1 MLVMPSD
8 IRTTTGGAAPQAAT
22 GRMLHGEQ
30 AIVRSERRWGSRHGR
45 TAQMTITLD

>member
-8 IRTTTGGAAPQAAT
+8 IRTTTQARPRQAAT